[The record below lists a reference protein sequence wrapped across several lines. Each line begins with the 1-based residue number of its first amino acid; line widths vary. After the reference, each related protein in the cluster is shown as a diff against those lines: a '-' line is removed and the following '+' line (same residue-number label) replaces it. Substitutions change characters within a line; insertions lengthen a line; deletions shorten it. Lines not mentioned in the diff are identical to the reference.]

1 MQGIEFILFF
11 GGFEGIIFFE
21 FNSINERL
29 KVSLVILDFR
39 QILIVLQF
47 QKSLQVLE
55 RRWQNNAVFFGLFGQ
70 FLDFNQSFLGIGEL
84 ILKVGVVII
93 GVLDRGQQELM
104 LGFNKIFLGI
114 EEGNFLGE
122 SRFLGGKDGLFMG
135 QQVKGLLDL
144 DNFGLIVG
152 GIVGQVDGIDV
163 EYAWE

>member
-1 MQGIEFILFF
+1 M
-11 GGFEGIIFFE
+11 
-21 FNSINERL
+21 
-29 KVSLVILDFR
+29 
-39 QILIVLQF
+39 
-47 QKSLQVLE
+47 
-55 RRWQNNAVFFGLFGQ
+55 
-70 FLDFNQSFLGIGEL
+70 DFNQCFLGIGEL

-163 EYAWE
+163 EYA